1 MEVRPLSEQP
11 VSDVPAMVR
20 QVLGDSLGYLYS
32 AALRVAVRLSLAE
45 ALAEGPRTPRELAER
60 TGASA
65 DHLHRVVRL
74 LATRGVFREG
84 EDGAIHLTPAAHLL
98 RADAPLSVRSM
109 ILLLTDEMYW
119 LSTGRL
125 EETVRT
131 GGTVFNQIFGAP
143 LFDHL
148 LRNEEA
154 GAVFHNGIA
163 DLSAIEQEPI
173 AAAYP
178 FPATGTVV
186 DVGGGPGGL
195 LRAVLRRNPGL
206 RGVLFDQDSVL
217 KEHRIDDPSVAGRWE
232 TAAGDF
238 FAAVPSGADIYLLKR
253 VLHDWDDA
261 HSIRILRSCCEAM
274 PEHGRLLVIDA
285 VVPPGNEPH
294 ASKVYDVAMMT
305 IFDGKERTAQEF
317 DELFAA
323 AGLRASRIIPTPG
336 TLSIIE
342 TVPAGADTGRAAE
355 GVPGSVE

>member
-1 MEVRPLSEQP
+1 VSEQP
-11 VSDVPAMVR
+11 VSDLPAMVR
-20 QVLGDSLGYLYS
+20 QVLGDSLGYLHA

-45 ALAEGPRTPRELAER
+45 ELAGGPRTPQELAER
-60 TGASA
+60 TGASV
-65 DHLHRVVRL
+65 DHLRRVIRL
-74 LATRGVFREG
+74 LATRGVFSEG
-84 EDGAIHLTPAAHLL
+84 EDGAIHLTPAADLL
-98 RADAPLSVRSM
+98 RADAALSVRSM
-109 ILLLTDEMYW
+109 VLLLTDEMYW

-143 LFDHL
+143 LFDYL
-148 LRNEEA
+148 LRNPEA
-154 GAVFHNGIA
+154 GSVFHNGIA
-163 DLSAIEQEPI
+163 DLSSIEQGPI

-178 FPATGTVV
+178 FPPSGTVV

-195 LRAVLRRNPGL
+195 LQAVLKNNPGL

-217 KEHRIDDPSVAGRWE
+217 KDHRIDDPAVAGRWE

-238 FAAVPSGADIYLLKR
+238 FVAVPSGADIYLLKR

-261 HSIRILRSCCEAM
+261 HSIRILRSCREAM
-274 PEHGRLLVIDA
+274 PAHGRVLVIDA
-285 VVPPGNEPH
+285 VVPPGNQPH

-305 IFDGKERTAQEF
+305 IFDGKERTAPEF

-323 AGLRASRIIPTPG
+323 ADLRASRIIPTPG

-342 TVPAGADTGRAAE
+342 AVPTRADTGSAAE
-355 GVPGSVE
+355 EVSGSVQ